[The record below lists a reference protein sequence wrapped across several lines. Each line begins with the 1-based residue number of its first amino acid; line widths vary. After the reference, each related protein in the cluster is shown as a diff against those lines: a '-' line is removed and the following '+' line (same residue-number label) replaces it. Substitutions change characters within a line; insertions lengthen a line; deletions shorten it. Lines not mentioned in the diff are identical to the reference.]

1 MAALSDLRIEI
12 AAKRFPAVGKA
23 REVLALSA
31 VHLSARH
38 GEFVCVT
45 GPSGCGKTTLLNI
58 IAGLDRDFEGRMV
71 LPKPPGRSEPV
82 IGYVF
87 QDPRLLP
94 WYTVRQNIDLVLSP
108 AQRTS
113 GVVEDLLA
121 AAGLERVQDVY
132 PQRLSLGMSRRVS
145 LIRAFAVQPD
155 LLLLD
160 EPFVSLDAPTAQR
173 LRILLLDILA
183 RRPTTVLFV
192 THDLREAI
200 FLAERIVL
208 LSSAPGTMVADEP
221 VPLSRAARNDPAAL
235 EAFRG
240 QLAAAHPLLSA
251 ELLTEEDVP
260 SGNTGP
266 T

>member
-1 MAALSDLRIEI
+1 MAALSELRIDI
-12 AAKRFPAVGKA
+12 AAKRFPAVGRA
-23 REVLALSA
+23 QAHLALSA
-31 VHLSARH
+31 VHISARH

-58 IAGLDRDFEGRMV
+58 IAGLDRDFEGRMD
-71 LPKPPGRSEPV
+71 LPKLAGQSAPV

-94 WYTVRQNIDLVLSP
+94 WYTVRQNIDLVLSR
-108 AQRTS
+108 AQHAS
-113 GVVEDLLA
+113 GAVEELLA

-160 EPFVSLDAPTAQR
+160 EPFVSLDSPTAQR
-173 LRILLLDILA
+173 LRVLLLEILA

-208 LSSAPGTMVADEP
+208 LSPPPGTVIADEP
-221 VPLSRAARNDPAAL
+221 VPLSRAARNDPKAL
-235 EAFRG
+235 EAFRAR
-240 QLAAAHPLLSA
+240 LVAAHPLLSA
-251 ELLTEEDVP
+251 ELHGDGREPEEPDA
-260 SGNTGP
+260 G
-266 T
+266 